1 MYRFVY
7 RLENVKE
14 KLNNVYVGPFNS
26 LHFPSGKLNSVPHS
40 EAYGYPDIRRD
51 KALDSF
57 VDTCKELGEMVC
69 GVETREQIDF
79 WFDKRH
85 KFKGK
90 YRVVKYVVPADC
102 VVVVGTN
109 QVLFDSRK
117 ARQLHVLE

>member
-1 MYRFVY
+1 MYRFIY

-14 KLNNVYVGPFNS
+14 RLNKVYVGPFNS
-26 LHFPSGKLNSVPHS
+26 YCFPSGVINSTPHN
-40 EAYGYPDIRRD
+40 ALYGFPGIHEDE
-51 KALDSF
+51 ALDSF
-57 VDTCKELGEMVC
+57 VTTCQELDKMVC

-85 KFKGK
+85 KFKGQ
-90 YRVVKYVVPADC
+90 YRVVKYVVPVDC
-102 VVVVGTN
+102 IVVGTN

>member
-14 KLNNVYVGPFNS
+14 KLNKVYTGPFNS
-26 LHFPSGKLNSVPHS
+26 CNFPAGEINSQSHRA
-40 EAYGYPDIRRD
+40 EYGYPSIHQDE
-51 KALDSF
+51 ALDSF
-57 VDTCKELGEMVC
+57 VGTCKELEEMVC

-102 VVVVGTN
+102 VVVGTN

>member
-14 KLNNVYVGPFNS
+14 KLNKVYTGPFNS
-26 LHFPSGKLNSVPHS
+26 CCFPSRNINSVLHR
-40 EAYGYPDIRRD
+40 AVYGFPSLYED
-51 KALDSF
+51 KLLGSF
-57 VDTCKELGEMVC
+57 VDTCKELEEMVC

-102 VVVVGTN
+102 VVVGTN